1 MALRDVLVSFGI
13 DVTGKSKLD
22 EVDKSLT
29 GLIDKANL
37 LAKAFVGIAIAKG
50 ITSFITD
57 VVDMG
62 AKISDTANR
71 LGIGTDELQQFQ
83 YAAGMVGVSGE
94 MAARSL
100 QFLER
105 NIGQM
110 EMGAKAT
117 AKTFAGFGV
126 NLRDAHGDILPM
138 NELLPAVADGFSK
151 LKDQPTQAAY
161 AVKLFGR
168 AGAAMLPVLRAG
180 KEGLREYYKQFE
192 LLGGG
197 LQSDFIEKAKD
208 ADRGMRRL
216 GLAFDTMKSRIVYA
230 LIDPLSWLMAQM
242 IKVASY
248 FGQLSDR
255 TYGARTALIALGV
268 VAAAA
273 LLPLLIELAP
283 IVLLVGALY
292 LAFDELF
299 TLFQGGDTLI
309 GDFIDSIFGDG
320 TAQEWVKNIK
330 EGFQD
335 FLDLL
340 LTEFIPWLISM
351 GELLKSVW
359 EAAKPYLKEFAD
371 NIRLLLKDIMAI
383 VDALGGLR
391 NLLSTAFDNTQL
403 GITVK
408 MLGHIK
414 GLLHGLGGGTTAED
428 MDNQGQADAAS
439 AAIRNMVGAAP
450 SARAILQGASPQT
463 GNNTVGVPAG
473 IQDFAGVGQPA
484 TAPNID
490 MGDKVIHIHLN
501 GAYADNEHQEVAK
514 KVSDTLEEANR
525 KDMAAIQSYFG
536 PPAPIRVNGVNDY
549 APGSHASKNIGP

>member
-1 MALRDVLVSFGI
+1 MALRDVLVSFGVE
-13 DVTGKSKLD
+13 VTGKEKLD
-22 EVDKSLT
+22 DVDKSLT

-83 YAAGMVGVSGE
+83 YAASMVGVSGD

-126 NLRDAHGDILPM
+126 NLRDANGNILPM
-138 NELLPAVADGFSK
+138 NELLPAVADGFEK

-180 KEGLREYYKQFE
+180 KEGLREYYRQFE

-197 LQSDFIEKAKD
+197 LQKDFLEQAKE
-208 ADRGMRRL
+208 ADRGMKRL
-216 GLAFDTMKSRIVYA
+216 GLSIDMMKSRIVVA
-230 LIDPLSWLMAQM
+230 LIPAFEWAMGVM
-242 IKVASY
+242 VKVAGY
-248 FGQLSDR
+248 LGKLSDR

-268 VAAAA
+268 IMAAVFA
-273 LLPLLIELAP
+273 PLLLAILP
-283 IVLLVGALY
+283 IVLIVGALY

-299 TLFQGGDTLI
+299 TLFQGGNTII
-309 GDFIDSIFGDG
+309 GALIDSIFGEG
-320 TAQEWVKNIK
+320 TAQTWVAAVKQ
-330 EGFQD
+330 GFND
-335 FLDLL
+335 VLEIIVTELIPWLIVMGGMLKDVWNSDL
-340 LTEFIPWLISM
+340 LTEFRREIRGLVSEIETLVQKV
-351 GELLKSVW
+351 GGLKSILRAV
-359 EAAKPYLKEFAD
+359 F
-371 NIRLLLKDIMAI
+371 
-383 VDALGGLR
+383 DATELGMV
-391 NLLSTAFDNTQL
+391 T
-403 GITVK
+403 K
-408 MLGHIK
+408 MLGVVGK
-414 GLLHGLGGGTTAED
+414 LHGQSQDE
-428 MDNQGQADAAS
+428 DNQAQADAAS
-439 AAIRNMVGAAP
+439 SAIRNVITTAP
-450 SARAILQGASPQT
+450 SAQAILHGASPAT
-463 GNNTVGVPAG
+463 GNQTAGVPAA

-484 TAPNID
+484 APNVK
-490 MGDKVIHIHLN
+490 MGDNVIHLHIN
-501 GAYADNEHQEVAK
+501 GAYADNEHEDLTQKVAN
-514 KVSDTLEEANR
+514 TMEENSR
-525 KDMAAIQSYFG
+525 KDMAAIQAYFG

-549 APGSHASKNIGP
+549 APGSHADKAIGH